1 VIGQALG
8 EMAGVVLVL
17 AAAIAAGMWR
27 TRHAPNPPQWPKP
40 PNAPQDR

>member
-17 AAAIAAGMWR
+17 AAAITAGAWR
-27 TRHAPNPPQWPKP
+27 TRHQPNPPQWPKP

>member
-17 AAAIAAGMWR
+17 AAAITAGAWR
-27 TRHAPNPPQWPKP
+27 TRHQPNP